1 MEESLISVCNIK
13 KHFTHS
19 NNYMKS
25 LLGLAVKVTA
35 LDDVSLTVNRGEIF
49 ALTGPDRAGKTTL
62 LNIMATLWKPD
73 SGKISIMGY
82 DSDTQYKNIRKNI
95 GYLPEKFSLYDE
107 LTVDQNIQFYSSLY
121 GINSKENQDFID
133 DVYQKLE
140 PFKNRKAGQLSG
152 GMRQKL
158 SLCCALIHRP
168 KVLLLDEPTTGIDT
182 ASRTEIWNML
192 VNLKQYGIT
201 LVVATS
207 YYHELKYCDRIAFI
221 DHGRLQRTETSYQ
234 ISHRQQPSWNAQKP
248 DSLLS
253 DDAYC
258 IETTGLT
265 KRFGNFTAVDHI
277 NLQVKRGEVFGFLGA
292 NGAGKTTTIQILCGL
307 MKSTEGHAIVAGCDI
322 NKQLHQLKK
331 RIGYMSQTFHLFQD
345 LDVAENI
352 RLFAGLYGMKDKLI
366 AEKMKSILEQ
376 LDLTSQE
383 HMLIHDLP
391 SGDRQ
396 KLAFAIAIF
405 HDPEL
410 VFLDEPT
417 SGTSEETRHQI
428 WEMIHQSSMRGITIF
443 VTTHYIEEAM
453 NCHRV
458 SLMVNGEIKTIGAPS
473 ELMQQYHCNTL
484 EEVFNITSN
493 S

>member
-1 MEESLISVCNIK
+1 MMEEPLISVSNIK
-13 KHFTHS
+13 KRFTHN
-19 NNYMKS
+19 NNYVKS
-25 LLGLAVKVTA
+25 LLGMAEKVTA
-35 LDDVSLTVNRGEIF
+35 VDDVSLTVNRGEIF

-82 DSDTQYKNIRKNI
+82 DSGTQYKKIREDI
-95 GYLPEKFSLYDE
+95 GYLPERFSLYDE

-121 GINSKENQDFID
+121 GINYKENQDLIE

-140 PFKNRKAGQLSG
+140 PFKNRKAGHLSG

-168 KVLLLDEPTTGIDT
+168 KVLLLDEPTKGIDT
-182 ASRTEIWNML
+182 VSRTEIWNML
-192 VNLKQYGIT
+192 VHLKQYGIT
-201 LVVATS
+201 MVVATS

-221 DHGRLQRTETSYQ
+221 EHGRLQRTENSYQ
-234 ISHRQQPSWNAQKP
+234 ILHRQIPSWCAQKP
-248 DSLLS
+248 ASLS
-253 DDAYC
+253 NEAYC
-258 IETTGLT
+258 IETDGLT
-265 KRFGNFTAVDHI
+265 KRFGNFTAVNHI

-292 NGAGKTTTIQILCGL
+292 NGAGKTTTIQMLCGL
-307 MKSTEGHAIVAGCDI
+307 MKSTEGSAMVAGYDI
-322 NKQLHQLKK
+322 NRQLHQLKK

-366 AEKMKSILEQ
+366 AEEMKSILQQ
-376 LDLTSQE
+376 LDLTSQK
-383 HMLIHDLP
+383 HTLIHDLP
-391 SGDRQ
+391 TGDCQ

-405 HDPEL
+405 HNPEL

-428 WEMIHQSSMRGITIF
+428 WEMIHQSSMRGITVF

-458 SLMVNGEIKTIGAPS
+458 SLMVNGKIKAIGKPS

-484 EEVFNITSN
+484 EEVFNIISN